1 MLDAYWE
8 MLRVFLRILRGSANP
23 ATIATLEREL
33 KEWKEKA
40 VCVLKHR
47 DEEVR

>member
-23 ATIATLEREL
+23 ATIATLELEL

-40 VCVLKHR
+40 VCVLKYR